1 MVHSWPRLRLCL
13 SSHGN
18 PLNFLADAD
27 RREPLFGELAQET
40 NLGTPEPSSSSHLV
54 PNWRLIQVLD
64 SFDAIRDSLPSTL
77 RLLLDACNGFGQG
90 SLLQLLDSTN
100 RSSTINPTNLS
111 LRHMSR
117 LSTIDPINLSVQ
129 HAILIHLAVSCLSLQ
144 DLPNQQTTASIYFK
158 SVLDRQWM
166 LWNTVHERIAISAA
180 IAYCLVNTWA
190 RPLHA
195 LGALQSAM
203 PSLERM
209 AVRAKNDR

>member
-13 SSHGN
+13 SPHGN
-18 PLNFLADAD
+18 PLEFLADAD
-27 RREPLFGELAQET
+27 RREPLFGELAQEA
-40 NLGTPEPSSSSHLV
+40 NLGTPKPSLSSHLLK
-54 PNWRLIQVLD
+54 NWQVIQVLD

-90 SLLQLLDSTN
+90 SLRQLLDSTS
-100 RSSTINPTNLS
+100 RSSTIDPTSLS
-111 LRHMSR
+111 
-117 LSTIDPINLSVQ
+117 IQ
-129 HAILIHLAVSCLSLQ
+129 HAILIHLAVSCQSLQ
-144 DLPNQQTTASIYFK
+144 DLSSQQTTASIYFK

-166 LWNTVHERIAISAA
+166 LWNTVHGRIAISAA
-180 IAYCLVNTWA
+180 TAYCLVNTWA